1 MAAKNGRFFVWFIYK
16 ESTDLWPK
24 NSQNVLVAAICFAIL
39 PNCQYPKPNCAL
51 RARHDALTAL
61 WILVREEGG
70 SKLFDFSYHICRKI
84 PLLWKF
90 YNNGVSTFGQ
100 FWWCEITPS
109 MEFVMQCEYC
119 WVLLESVCISSF
131 AIIEFSCFWGTKII
145 NSVTITVDN
154 DSSSW
159 NSYIM

>member
-1 MAAKNGRFFVWFIYK
+1 MSFAKKWFRKQSLHDCYRQKSWIGFPWN
-16 ESTDLWPK
+16 TRILR
-24 NSQNVLVAAICFAIL
+24 SQKRHYR
-39 PNCQYPKPNCAL
+39 QTL
-51 RARHDALTAL
+51 RARRDALTAL

-119 WVLLESVCISSF
+119 WVLLESVCISFF
-131 AIIEFSCFWGTKII
+131 AIIEFLCVRGTQII
-145 NSVTITVDN
+145 NSVTIAVDN
-154 DSSSW
+154 DW
-159 NSYIM
+159 PVHEICSYIV